1 MAALIRP
8 YNERCGDI
16 LLKFKREICHNPYA
30 DVTPYTRMIAD
41 EFIIWSK
48 EREKE
53 IINLLFLDLYARDVR
68 SLRRDLCKFEP
79 QSFLSSLET
88 LETSKAKFPKR
99 VLLLCQLY
107 RTLSLFVEY
116 DFFGYIAAC
125 EQIGES
131 KYEAAW
137 EKYEIARRKYE
148 IELILLELSDEICLN
163 PNTEVSL
170 YSVNLIELYYN
181 MEKVYENR
189 VIKTLLQNLYAHDSQ
204 SLDRDLNVKIPMLG
218 QVNVPLNQRAELLAY
233 LYGALASYIGEDFSS
248 LIVRCDNMEKIY
260 HG

>member
-30 DVTPYTRMIAD
+30 DVAPYTRMIAD

-99 VLLLCQLY
+99 VLLLCQL
-107 RTLSLFVEY
+107 F
-116 DFFGYIAAC
+116 
-125 EQIGES
+125 
-131 KYEAAW
+131 
-137 EKYEIARRKYE
+137 
-148 IELILLELSDEICLN
+148 
-163 PNTEVSL
+163 
-170 YSVNLIELYYN
+170 
-181 MEKVYENR
+181 
-189 VIKTLLQNLYAHDSQ
+189 
-204 SLDRDLNVKIPMLG
+204 
-218 QVNVPLNQRAELLAY
+218 
-233 LYGALASYIGEDFSS
+233 
-248 LIVRCDNMEKIY
+248 
-260 HG
+260 